1 MRLPASSN
9 SISRNA
15 EHVTVAKLSVNVN
28 KVATVRNSR
37 GGEQPS
43 VIEAVRACIDA
54 GAPGITVHPRADAR
68 HITTADVHEIAG
80 ELAPLK
86 GRVEYNIEG
95 DPRPGFL
102 DLVLAVKP
110 DQCTLV
116 PVKPGEI
123 TSEAGWPADTPAAQ
137 LSSVIQGLHAAGVRV
152 SLFVDPEPAP
162 IEWAKRMG
170 ADRVEL
176 YTEPFARAFERGPDA
191 AAASFTRYADAA
203 RLAHQLGI
211 GVNAGHDLDLRNLT
225 MFKTLPHLDEVS
237 IGLALISRAI
247 FVGLG
252 KVVKEYL
259 AALAVLVLAAVIG
272 TSTVEAAGRPVT
284 LSSSDGVTIAGE
296 LFESPSALRA
306 TGDKAPAV
314 LLVHMLTRSRSE
326 WGSLPDR
333 LRDAGMTALAIDL
346 RGHGQSGGSPQ
357 DLQAMVQDVR
367 AAALWLSS
375 RPNVKSDAIAIVG
388 ASLGASLAL
397 LASVSV
403 PQVKWIALLSPS
415 LDYRGLRTDMS
426 LIRRLG
432 ARSIW
437 LAASDQDP
445 LALRT
450 LRDIAADSSGP
461 REQHVVTGM
470 AHGTVLLERDPDL
483 GRALVDWLRR
493 SLISLTSPLRNHAS

>member
-1 MRLPASSN
+1 VGS
-9 SISRNA
+9 
-15 EHVTVAKLSVNVN
+15 AKLSVNVN

-37 GGEQPS
+37 GGKEPS
-43 VIEAVRACIDA
+43 VIQAVRTCIDA

-68 HITTADVHEIAG
+68 HITTADVHEIAE

-102 DLVLAVKP
+102 DLVLSVKP

-123 TSEAGWPADTPAAQ
+123 TSEAGWPPDTPAAT
-137 LSSVIQGLHAAGVRV
+137 LGSAIKGLKDAGVRV

-162 IEWAKRMG
+162 IEWAKQMG

-191 AAASFTRYADAA
+191 AAASFKKYSDAA
-203 RLAHQLGI
+203 VLAHRLGI
-211 GVNAGHDLDLRNLT
+211 GVNAGHDLDLKNLT
-225 MFKTLPHLDEVS
+225 LFKTLPHLDEVS
-237 IGLALISRAI
+237 IGHALISRAI

-259 AALAVLVLAAVIG
+259 AALSMIVLAVVVAA
-272 TSTVEAAGRPVT
+272 SSVEAAGRPVT
-284 LSSSDGVTIAGE
+284 LASADGVTIAGE
-296 LFESPSALRA
+296 FFEASSRP
-306 TGDKAPAV
+306 APAV
-314 LLVHMLTRSRSE
+314 LLVHMLSRSKGE
-326 WGSLPDR
+326 WGALPDR
-333 LRDAGMTALAIDL
+333 IRDAGITALAIDL
-346 RGHGQSGGSPQ
+346 RGHGQSSGSAS
-357 DLQAMVQDVR
+357 DLPAMVRDVR
-367 AAALWLSS
+367 AAALWLAT
-375 RPNVKSDAIAIVG
+375 RPNVRGDSIAIVG

-397 LASVSV
+397 LASIDV
-403 PQVKWIALLSPS
+403 PQARSLALLSPS
-415 LDYRGLRTDMS
+415 LDYRGLRTDVA
-426 LIRRLG
+426 LIKRLG

-450 LRDIAADSSGP
+450 MRDFAAESSGP
-461 REQHVVTGM
+461 REQHVSTQL
-470 AHGTVLLERDPDL
+470 AHGTALLTRDADLERS
-483 GRALVDWLRR
+483 LVDWLRR
-493 SLISLTSPLRNHAS
+493 SLIS